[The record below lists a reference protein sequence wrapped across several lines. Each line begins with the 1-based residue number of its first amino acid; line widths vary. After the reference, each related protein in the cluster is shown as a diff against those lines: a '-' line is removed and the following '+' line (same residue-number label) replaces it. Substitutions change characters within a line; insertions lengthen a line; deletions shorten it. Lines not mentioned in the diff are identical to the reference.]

1 MTSFQTGQHYYTS
14 VATTAYPGHSLTGLK
29 TVIKRCRRATMHGG
43 ADKMPLFVEQVIEL
57 LKMLVLA
64 GVALDEV
71 DLGQA

>member
-1 MTSFQTGQHYYTS
+1 MCGGQ
-14 VATTAYPGHSLTGLK
+14 
-29 TVIKRCRRATMHGG
+29 
-43 ADKMPLFVEQVIEL
+43 DKMPLFVEQVIEL